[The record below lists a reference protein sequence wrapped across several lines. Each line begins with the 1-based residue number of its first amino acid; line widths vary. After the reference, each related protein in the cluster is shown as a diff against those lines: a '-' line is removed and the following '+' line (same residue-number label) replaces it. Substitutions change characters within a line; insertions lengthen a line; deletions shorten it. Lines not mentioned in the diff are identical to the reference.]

1 MPRMQVYL
9 PDDLYDQVK
18 RRGLPASE
26 LLQAAIRAEVR
37 RRQLSLEA
45 DRYLE
50 ALVDKVGEPSAREVS
65 AAKAIARRVAGHRVR
80 KAS

>member
-1 MPRMQVYL
+1 MQIYL
-9 PDDLYDQVK
+9 PDDLYTQVK

-37 RRQLSLEA
+37 RRQLSAET
-45 DRYLE
+45 DRYLD
-50 ALVDKVGEPSAREVS
+50 ALVDEVGEPSASELSR
-65 AAKAIARRVAGHRVR
+65 AGAIAKRIRGKRAR

>member
-1 MPRMQVYL
+1 MQIYL
-9 PDDLYDQVK
+9 PDDLYTQVK

-37 RRQLSLEA
+37 RRQLSVET

-50 ALVDKVGEPSAREVS
+50 ALVDEVGEPSASESSRAE
-65 AAKAIARRVAGHRVR
+65 AIAKRIRGKRAR